1 MTDETYILQVAAIV
15 VVIAAGIFAARIGF
29 RKWLLH
35 RYRVRVPTLDPAT
48 VLFSERWD
56 IGLSTDKQIL
66 HLLRRKDHKAIRVR
80 SVFGYRRF
88 EDRKLERGVSG
99 RLTEGG
105 QSEVIL
111 EYKGSQGK
119 EDEPLTYGS
128 HSEADKVSRYLEQRG
143 FRRLS
148 MKANLRFRG

>member
-1 MTDETYILQVAAIV
+1 MTDETYILQVFAIVLAIAAAIF
-15 VVIAAGIFAARIGF
+15 AGRFGF

-35 RYRVRVPTLDPAT
+35 RYLMRVPTLDTST
-48 VLFSERWD
+48 VLFGEKWD
-56 IGLSTDKQIL
+56 IGLSVDKQTL
-66 HLLRRKDHKAIRVR
+66 HLLRRKDRKAIRVR
-80 SVFGYRRF
+80 SVLGYRRF

-105 QSEVIL
+105 ASEVIL

-128 HSEADKVSRYLEQRG
+128 HSEADKVCRYLEQRG